1 MKTMKNSF
9 VRRVVLLL
17 TFALLFTLVAATAV
31 LAGDPNPT
39 LVFTFNPDECAV
51 VLEYS
56 GAQEPIQMEPDVPV
70 EIPYGARV
78 TVTVKS
84 NTGYRIADIQNADN
98 GNSIKQPNSLTDNEA
113 VYQVASFLSSLRGVV
128 LCETSVFDVVF
139 ETGEVLYQPVSG
151 NMAELIGLKYYYKTP
166 EGQSPTVLPEVMRDG
181 YTFDHWQVIKASDG
195 SEVQKIVKD
204 ENGKYQ
210 IPEAIISDE
219 MLISG
224 KIYLHAVFVPVTYEV
239 IRHDK
244 AYDIGAETTIK
255 HLGTYVGQMPM
266 DAIVSALTQMGDD
279 GESTDPENP
288 YLNYKSYIGYKLYV
302 DGDYP
307 EKHITIPTEST
318 NPNTFER
325 WYLPIVYALDYQ
337 LTGGTLPE
345 GAPTSYTYDAYTTI
359 LQPTRR
365 GYQFMGWRVF
375 VDGVMVA
382 ETGKDF
388 VLGNEGENNTKYAAK
403 DEKIV
408 LEAIWQAEKYNITY
422 NWGTSADL
430 ITNKNDL
437 LGSYGSFEFDKVTF
451 IPNPVRAGYTF
462 KGWTLT
468 YTNGDATPD
477 NVGLAAATG
486 GYNLDGSL
494 HAQEITLTAAWE
506 VEVYNVILGGQED
519 APEGYTTAIPGV
531 QYDAPLSIPG
541 GAVIVPAREGY
552 TFDGYWS
559 APNGGKQ
566 YIDKD
571 GNSVCNLWDLDGE
584 NGSVTLYAKW
594 VINQYSITV
603 DPIQKIPASKA
614 ESVIITVYVNN
625 VPTIYTEPMKLDYKT
640 EFYVVI
646 TLPVGFEIVA
656 WNVDSF
662 TPNGNVFTSSNLVVG
677 AEDMTLTAQARPSA
691 PVLGGDVKSIRP
703 ISDTEIK
710 VLFADA
716 TIATLYEV
724 AISLDSDV
732 ANLAADAW
740 KSIAD
745 GQDHYVFG
753 DLQPGTHYYVF
764 VRLKE
769 TADALS
775 GIALSEKK
783 LTEYDEYVEEMVDR
797 LNGMI
802 TNDDGDIAKGVIA
815 NTIKEID
822 KLREDPDAIPENF
835 YQLVQDLIDGV
846 EEKLIFA
853 RLQDSKIA
861 ALQNHREECMASG
874 SFSPENKALLN
885 SLCADAVAEISG
897 ATTEEDVD
905 AIYNTAK
912 AAMQAVP
919 VTHLYDANGF
929 MQLTSQLGLAQNSGI
944 TLSSIEDIKALR
956 RAIADAI
963 AKGNITA
970 DSFITI
976 EEATKLLRALDTV
989 SAYSFNLINVQAG
1002 AGDVFTLRLTI
1013 PESLAGC
1020 TGLQV
1025 AYFNQATGMLELL
1038 ETTIEGNTL
1047 VFKAKQIADFV
1058 ILADPTVDLTA
1069 VIIALGAIL
1078 LCQLIAI
1085 VLVLVSRNKA
1095 KNSVMHASVA
1105 LPLFL
1110 TIHFL
1115 PVANAELIA
1124 LGLGIA
1130 VILAQIVLMWL
1141 LVSSGMIRV
1150 FKTRKTAPAQQ
1161 EVTAV
1166 VREEDL
1172 QEDPYTAFDEE
1183 ASDEETVDEEAVD
1196 EEVPEEEVVGEAP
1209 AKEMLDDDAFD
1220 EELAEELAREQEEEF
1235 ADDEQVVEEELHE
1248 ETEEVYDDEEFIE
1261 HAPNPYYSLDEEE
1274 NEYAFDE
1281 EETERVSDVDTTDQ
1295 EAEETSFGDDP
1306 LDGVF
1311 GGAGGQDGIADDEAG
1326 YPRYADAY
1334 AEPYEYGD
1342 EADAPYAETEDAYRE
1357 ETSGEGSIDATAY
1370 IVNDDEDL
1378 SDEEEMYRYDE

>member
-1 MKTMKNSF
+1 MKMTRNSF
-9 VRRVVLLL
+9 VRRAVLLL

-31 LAGDPNPT
+31 MAGDPTET
-39 LVFTFNPDECAV
+39 LVFTFNPEECSVLLESNKLDEPV
-51 VLEYS
+51 
-56 GAQEPIQMEPDVPV
+56 QMEPDVPV
-70 EIPYGARV
+70 EIPYGASVKV
-78 TVTVKS
+78 TVTPKL
-84 NTGYRIADIQNADN
+84 GYRVVDIQNTDD
-98 GNSIKQPNSLTDNEA
+98 GKSIKQPNTP
-113 VYQVASFLSSLRGVV
+113 VYQVASFLSSLRGTV

-151 NMAELIGLKYYYKTP
+151 DMAELSGLKYYYKQPQTL
-166 EGQSPTVLPEVMRDG
+166 TVLPEVVRSG
-181 YTFDHWQVIKASDG
+181 YKFDHWQVIKTDG
-195 SEVQKIVKD
+195 SELQKIATKND
-204 ENGKYQ
+204 EGKFY
-210 IPEAIISDE
+210 IPSEIISEE
-219 MLISG
+219 MVNTG
-224 KIYLHAVFVPVTYEV
+224 KIFLHAVFVPETYEV

-244 AYDIGAETTIK
+244 AYDVNAGTTIK

-279 GESTDPENP
+279 GEVSTDPENP
-288 YLNYKSYIGYKLYV
+288 YLNYKSYIGYKLFV

-325 WYLPIVYALDYQ
+325 WYLPIVYALEYQ

-345 GAPTSYTYDAYTTI
+345 GAPTTYTYDAYTSI

-365 GYQFMGWRVF
+365 GYQFMGWRVI
-375 VDGVMVA
+375 VDDVLVC

-388 VLGNEGENNTKYAAK
+388 VLGNEGENNAKYAAK
-403 DEKIV
+403 NEKIV

-422 NWGTSADL
+422 NWGADADL
-430 ITNKNDL
+430 IANKNDL
-437 LGSYGSFEFDKVTF
+437 IGTYGSFEFDKVTF

-468 YTNGDATPD
+468 YTNGDTTPD
-477 NVGLAAATG
+477 NVGLVAATG

-559 APNGGKQ
+559 APNGGGKQ

-571 GNSVCNLWDLDGE
+571 GNSVCALWDLDGE

-594 VINQYSITV
+594 IINQYSITI
-603 DPIQKIPASKA
+603 DPIQKIPAGK
-614 ESVIITVYVNN
+614 EVIITVYVDNTPM
-625 VPTIYTEPMKLDYKT
+625 VYTGEPILLNYKT
-640 EFYVVI
+640 VFHVVI
-646 TLPVGFEIVA
+646 TMPAGFEIVA
-656 WNVDSF
+656 WNVDNF
-662 TPNGNVFTSSNLVVG
+662 TANGNVFTSSDITVG
-677 AEDMTLTAQARPSA
+677 AEDMTLIAQAKPSA
-691 PVLGGDVKSIRP
+691 PVLGGEVKSIRP
-703 ISDTEIK
+703 VSDTEIK

-716 TIATLYEV
+716 GIASLYEV
-724 AISLDSDV
+724 AISLDGNV

-745 GQDHYVFG
+745 VQDHYVFG
-753 DLQPGTHYYVF
+753 NLQPGTNYYVF

-769 TADALS
+769 TTEAFS
-775 GIALSEKK
+775 GIELIEKI
-783 LTEYDEYVEEMVDR
+783 LTDYDEYVESIVDQ
-797 LNGMI
+797 LNGML
-802 TNDDGDIAKGVIA
+802 TPDDGGNAKGVIQDA
-815 NTIKEID
+815 IKHID
-822 KLREDPDAIPENF
+822 DLKKDPDAIPEDF
-835 YQLVQDLIDGV
+835 YQQIQDLVAGA
-846 EEKLIFA
+846 EEKLVFA
-853 RLQDSKIA
+853 RYQDSKIA
-861 ALQNHREECMASG
+861 ALETHLGDCMASG

-885 SLCADAVAEISG
+885 SLCANAVTSISV

-905 AIYNTAK
+905 AIFNTAK
-912 AAMQAVP
+912 EAMEAVP
-919 VTHLYDANGF
+919 VTYLYDASGM
-929 MQLTSQLGLAQNSGI
+929 MQLTSLLGLNQSSGI
-944 TLSSIEDIKALR
+944 TLNSIEDIKALR

-963 AKGNITA
+963 ASGNITA

-989 SAYSFNLINVQAG
+989 AAYNFKLINVQSLD
-1002 AGDVFTLRLTI
+1002 GDTFMLRLTI

-1025 AYFNQATGMLELL
+1025 AYFNHATGMLELL
-1038 ETTIEGNTL
+1038 ETTVEGNTL
-1047 VFKAKQIADFV
+1047 VFKAKEITDFV
-1058 ILADPTVDLTA
+1058 ILADPTVDLTV
-1069 VIIALGAIL
+1069 VIIVLGAIL

-1085 VLVLVSRNKA
+1085 ALVLVSRSKA
-1095 KNSVMHASVA
+1095 KNAVTHASVA

-1130 VILAQIVLMWL
+1130 VIVAQVVLMWL
-1141 LVSSGMIRV
+1141 LLSSGMIRV
-1150 FKTRKTAPAQQ
+1150 FKTKRTEPTQR

-1172 QEDPYTAFDEE
+1172 QEDPTTVFDEVEEDVQEEPTEQEPVEE
-1183 ASDEETVDEEAVD
+1183 ASTEDESIVDDEET
-1196 EEVPEEEVVGEAP
+1196 
-1209 AKEMLDDDAFD
+1209 FD
-1220 EELAEELAREQEEEF
+1220 EELAEELAREQEE
-1235 ADDEQVVEEELHE
+1235 AVDEEVVEEI
-1248 ETEEVYDDEEFIE
+1248 EEVYDDEEFIE
-1261 HAPNPYYSLDEEE
+1261 QAPNPYYSLDEEE

-1281 EETERVSDVDTTDQ
+1281 EETERVSDVDTPDQ
-1295 EAEETSFGDDP
+1295 ETEETSYGADP

-1311 GGAGGQDGIADDEAG
+1311 GEADVQYGAASDEGGRPRDE
-1326 YPRYADAY
+1326 DTY

-1342 EADAPYAETEDAYRE
+1342 EADAPYAETEITDRE
-1357 ETSGEGSIDATAY
+1357 ETSGEGSVDATAY
-1370 IVNDDEDL
+1370 IVNEEEEL
-1378 SDEEEMYRYDE
+1378 SEEEEMYRYDE

>member
-1 MKTMKNSF
+1 MKMTRNSF
-9 VRRVVLLL
+9 VRRAVLLL

-31 LAGDPNPT
+31 LAGDPTET
-39 LVFTFNPDECAV
+39 LVFTFNPDECTV

-70 EIPYGARV
+70 EIPYGASV
-78 TVTVKS
+78 TVTVTA
-84 NTGYRIADIQNADN
+84 NMGYRVVDIQDVDDN
-98 GNSIKQPNSLTDNEA
+98 NHSIKQPDKP
-113 VYQVASFLSSLRGVV
+113 VYQKPSFLASLRGNI
-128 LCETSVFDVVF
+128 LCETSVFDVDF
-139 ETGEVLYQPVSG
+139 EVDDILYHPVSG
-151 NMAELIGLKYYYKTP
+151 NMAELSGLKYYYKQPT
-166 EGQSPTVLPEVMRDG
+166 QSTVLPEVVRDG
-181 YTFDHWQVIKASDG
+181 YRFDHWQVIKSDG
-195 SEVQKIVKD
+195 TEVQKLTKNP
-204 ENGKYQ
+204 EGKYE
-210 IPEAIISDE
+210 IPSEIINGDMVE
-219 MLISG
+219 TG

-244 AYDIGAETTIK
+244 AYDVNAGTTIK
-255 HLGTYVGQMPM
+255 HLGTYTGQMPM
-266 DAIVSALTQMGDD
+266 DAIVSALTRMDDD
-279 GESTDPENP
+279 GDVSTDPENP
-288 YLNYKSYIGYKLYV
+288 YLNYKSYIGYKLFV

-307 EKHITIPTEST
+307 KKHITIPTEST

-365 GYQFMGWRVF
+365 GYEFKGWRVI
-375 VDGVMVA
+375 VDGVLVA

-388 VLGNEGENNTKYAAK
+388 VLGNEGENNAKYAAK
-403 DEKIV
+403 DETIV

-422 NWGTSADL
+422 NWNTSADL
-430 ITNKNDL
+430 IANREDL

-477 NVGLAAATG
+477 NVGLVAATG
-486 GYNLDGSL
+486 GYNLDGSI
-494 HAQEITLTAAWE
+494 HAQEITLTASWE
-506 VEVYNVILGGQED
+506 VEVYDVTLSGQED
-519 APEGYTTAIPGV
+519 APEGYTTTIPGV
-531 QYDAPLSIPG
+531 QYDAALSIPG

-559 APNGGKQ
+559 APNGGGKQ

-571 GNSVCNLWDLDGE
+571 GNSVCNQWDLDGE
-584 NGSVTLYAKW
+584 NGSATLYAKW
-594 VINQYSITV
+594 IINQYSITI
-603 DPIQKIPASKA
+603 DTIQKIPAGK
-614 ESVIITVYVNN
+614 EVIITLYVGNTPMVY
-625 VPTIYTEPMKLDYKT
+625 TGEPILLDYKT
-640 EFYVVI
+640 VFHVVI
-646 TLPVGFEIVA
+646 VMPVGFEIVA

-662 TPNGNVFTSSNLVVG
+662 TQNDTIFTSSDITVG
-677 AEDMTLTAQARPSA
+677 ASNMTLTAQARPSA

-710 VLFADA
+710 VLFTDA
-716 TIATLYEV
+716 TIAALYEI
-724 AISLDSDV
+724 AISLDGDV
-732 ANLAADAW
+732 TNLTADAW

-753 DLQPGTHYYVF
+753 ELQPGTNYYVF

-775 GIALSEKK
+775 GIALSHKI

-797 LNGMI
+797 LNGML
-802 TNDDGDIAKGVIA
+802 TDDDGDIAKGVIQD
-815 NTIKEID
+815 TINQID
-822 KLREDPDAIPENF
+822 ELKKDPDAIPENF
-835 YQLVQDLIDGV
+835 YQLVQDLIAAV

-853 RLQDSKIA
+853 RYQDSKIA
-861 ALQNHREECMASG
+861 ALQAHREDCMASG
-874 SFSPENKALLN
+874 SFSQENKTLLN
-885 SLCADAVAEISG
+885 SLCADAVAGISA
-897 ATTEEDVD
+897 ATTKEDVE
-905 AIYNTAK
+905 ALFNTAK
-912 AAMQAVP
+912 AAMEAVP
-919 VTHLYDANGF
+919 VTYLYDAGGM
-929 MQLTSQLGLAQNSGI
+929 MQLTSLLGLNQSSGI
-944 TLSSIEDIKALR
+944 TLTSIEDIKALR

-963 AKGNITA
+963 AVGNITA

-976 EEATKLLRALDTV
+976 EEATELLRALDV
-989 SAYSFNLINVQAG
+989 VGAYSFNLINVQAVE
-1002 AGDVFTLRLTI
+1002 GDVFTLRLTI

-1038 ETTIEGNTL
+1038 ETTVEGNTL
-1047 VFKAKQIADFV
+1047 VFKAKQITDFV
-1058 ILADPTVDLTA
+1058 ILADPTVDLTI
-1069 VIIALGAIL
+1069 VIIVLGAIL

-1085 VLVLVSRNKA
+1085 ALVLISRSKA
-1095 KNSVMHASVA
+1095 KNAVTHASVA

-1124 LGLGIA
+1124 LGLGVA

-1141 LVSSGMIRV
+1141 LLSSGMIRV
-1150 FKTRKTAPAQQ
+1150 FKTKRTKPAQR

-1172 QEDPYTAFDEE
+1172 QEDPTTVFDEEEIVEEDPVEEEAVEEEAVEESVEEEPTEGVLDEEAFDE
-1183 ASDEETVDEEAVD
+1183 D
-1196 EEVPEEEVVGEAP
+1196 
-1209 AKEMLDDDAFD
+1209 
-1220 EELAEELAREQEEEF
+1220 LAQELAREQEETL
-1235 ADDEQVVEEELHE
+1235 DDEEVIEEV
-1248 ETEEVYDDEEFIE
+1248 EEVYDDEEFIE
-1261 HAPNPYYSLDEEE
+1261 EAPDTYYSLNDEE
-1274 NEYAFDE
+1274 NEYALDE
-1281 EETERVSDVDTTDQ
+1281 EEAERVSDVDTPDQ
-1295 EAEETSFGDDP
+1295 EAEETSYGTDP

-1311 GGAGGQDGIADDEAG
+1311 GEADVQYGDTRDEGGSPLYEES
-1326 YPRYADAY
+1326 YT
-1334 AEPYEYGD
+1334 ESYEYGD
-1342 EADAPYAETEDAYRE
+1342 EADASYAETEVTDRE
-1357 ETSGEGSIDATAY
+1357 ETSSEGSVDATSY
-1370 IVNDDEDL
+1370 IVNDEEEL